1 MKLRIADLTMEVA
14 CRADELERLPNFVPF
29 VVPDERREEIVC
41 RIDTGCPLRAEDG
54 VPQSVSRVG
63 GKLLALWLYPDC
75 CSVSLVFAEGGFCY
89 RLRADRCWRRVQT
102 NWVSGYADSAFA
114 LNDFIMLA
122 FTYRSA
128 FYRTVLVHASSVV
141 IAEDGC
147 AFIGRSGIGKSTH
160 SRLWTRYIPGAWLLN
175 DDQPVL
181 RCMPDGSVRIY
192 GSPWSGKTF
201 CYENQSARLRALFF
215 MEQASANRL
224 LPVSRVEAFRK
235 LMAATSL
242 IGRDALTFSAI
253 SETQACIAG
262 AVPGFILENRPEKA
276 AALLSYAA
284 FDEER
289 RK

>member
-102 NWVSGYADSAFA
+102 NWVSGYA
-114 LNDFIMLA
+114 
-122 FTYRSA
+122 
-128 FYRTVLVHASSVV
+128 
-141 IAEDGC
+141 
-147 AFIGRSGIGKSTH
+147 RSGIGKSTH

>member
-1 MKLRIADLTMEVA
+1 MKLRIADLILEVA
-14 CRADELERLPNFVPF
+14 CRADGLKRLPNFLPF
-29 VVPDERREEIVC
+29 IVPDESQEEAVC
-41 RIDTGCPLRAEDG
+41 RIDTGCSLREEDG
-54 VPQSVSRVG
+54 APQLVSSIGDKR
-63 GKLLALWLYPDC
+63 LALWLYPDH
-75 CSVSLVFAEGGFCY
+75 CSVSLAFGEDGLCY

-102 NWVSGYADSAFA
+102 NWVLGYADSAFA

-122 FTYRSA
+122 FTYCSA

-242 IGRDALTFSAI
+242 IGRDVLTFSAI